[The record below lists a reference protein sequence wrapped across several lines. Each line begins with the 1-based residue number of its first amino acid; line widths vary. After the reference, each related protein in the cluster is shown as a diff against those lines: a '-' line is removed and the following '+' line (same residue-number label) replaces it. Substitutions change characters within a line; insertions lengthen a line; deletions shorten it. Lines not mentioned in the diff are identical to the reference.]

1 MCVPRTSAATWEP
14 AFTGRYDDEHL
25 DWLEPLIEP
34 RSLVLDVGA
43 CFGFYTI
50 PLAKAA
56 EVVDA
61 WVLAFEPLSV
71 NVRILEVNLHRNHV
85 RNATIVRQGL
95 AERSIRG
102 AQVTVEP
109 YGVGNAAI
117 AIPDH
122 APPPGHS
129 SFERVDLSRLDEVAL
144 PAACK
149 GRRCALVKMDVEGLE
164 MSVLAGGEEFFRQHR
179 PLIFGEF
186 SPWWFAERGV
196 SPSAPFDWAQS
207 HEYRAF
213 EARRERRTAW
223 SDRRP
228 VTIRSVATDG
238 WSTDLV
244 LAPKE
249 HPMSMAKMK

>member
-1 MCVPRTSAATWEP
+1 MCVPRASAATWEP

-50 PLAKAA
+50 PLAKVA
-56 EVVDA
+56 EAVGA
-61 WVLAFEPLSV
+61 WVVAFEPLSD
-71 NVRILEVNLHRNHV
+71 NVQILKQNLHRNHV
-85 RNATIVRQGL
+85 RNATVVKLGL
-95 AERSIRG
+95 AERSFTG
-102 AQVTVEP
+102 APITVEP

-117 AIPDH
+117 AIPDR
-122 APPPGHS
+122 APPPGHTAI
-129 SFERVDLSRLDEVAL
+129 EQVDLAGLDEVAF
-144 PAACK
+144 PAICK
-149 GRRCALVKMDVEGLE
+149 AKRCGLVKMDVEGLE
-164 MSVLAGGEEFFRQHR
+164 MSVLAGGEKFLRQHR

-196 SPSAPFDWAQS
+196 SPSAPFDWARS
-207 HEYRAF
+207 HGYVAF

-228 VTIRSVATDG
+228 VTFRSVAPDE

-249 HPMSMAKMK
+249 HPMSVAT